1 MKKKARKIVLS
12 KEEILHLAKLANLK
26 LTNKEIN
33 QYQKQLEETLDYIK
47 NLQELD
53 TDKIMPTDHTVHSEN
68 VFFADGTKNKRGL
81 DQKEATKNSKNK
93 KNLYFTVN
101 RIL

>member
-26 LTNKEIN
+26 LTNKEIIN
-33 QYQKQLEETLDYIK
+33 YQKQLEETLGYIE

-53 TDKIMPTDHTVHSEN
+53 TDKILPTDHTVHSRN
-68 VFFADGTKNKRGL
+68 VYFKDGEKNTRNL
-81 DQKEATKNSKNK
+81 TSEEALNNSKNK
-93 KNLYFTVN
+93 KNNYFVVK